1 MRDPKERIRSL
12 STPLRWLAILAA
24 LTVILILGIVLY
36 RIPTINNRLAWRIDA
51 GMTTLRTFFSPIGLM
66 PTPVLAEPEVKVV
79 TLTPTLTRQPELAP
93 TTKST
98 ATPKPATATPTP
110 TDAPLPDK
118 ISLPEPAYER
128 QDWNSCGPATLAMVL
143 HFYGWEGSQ
152 EAINAL
158 IKPLRADRN
167 VNIDELASFVN
178 TQTAGLRAEYRVGG
192 DLNTLHRLLAAGF
205 PVIIEETFFLT
216 ESYWFND
223 DRWSGHYQLIT
234 GYDDSTQRFITQD
247 SFVGP
252 NRMMTYTELD
262 SNWQAFNRAYLLVYP
277 IEQEESIKNALKD
290 DWDVDTNRQHALETA
305 QAETESD
312 PTNPYAWFNL
322 GTNLV
327 YFERYPQAAS
337 AYDTARQLELPQRMM
352 RYQFG
357 PFLAYFH
364 GGRTD
369 DLLGL
374 AEYAL
379 KVTPNSEEA
388 LLWKGWALYRL
399 GQTYDAIPL
408 FQEALKARPNYSD
421 AIYAL
426 EFMQGQ

>member
-24 LTVILILGIVLY
+24 LAVILILGIVLY

-128 QDWNSCGPATLAMVL
+128 QDWNSCGPAALAMVL

-167 VNIDELASFVN
+167 VNIDELASF
-178 TQTAGLRAEYRVGG
+178 
-192 DLNTLHRLLAAGF
+192 
-205 PVIIEETFFLT
+205 LT
-216 ESYWFND
+216 ESFWFND

-252 NRMMTYTELD
+252 NRMMTYMELD

-369 DLLGL
+369 DLLDL

-379 KVTPNSEEA
+379 KATPNSEET